1 MCGFEVIEAGLHSS
15 PLPPGRR
22 KQKQQPCIHRVKCSL
37 ACRLNFLYR
46 DYWSLLELLIIVF
59 EVF

>member
-1 MCGFEVIEAGLHSS
+1 M
-15 PLPPGRR
+15 
-22 KQKQQPCIHRVKCSL
+22 HRVKCSL

-59 EVF
+59 EVFFNCICLVLQEELDSEEEDIRNKAEQ